1 MRVYPGSLLAC
12 DVGYLPIIAAYVKR
26 LGVVDEVNR
35 LCPSNSHVGA
45 GEMVLALILDTL
57 SGRRPLYR
65 LEDRFG
71 ELDTRLLFGQ
81 DIDPSKLNDDAAGRT
96 LDLMHEVG
104 TGTIFAAVV
113 VRAVKQFDLDTRRV
127 HHDTTSLT
135 LFGDYDLYQN
145 EDHGHPFV
153 ICNGYNKDHR
163 PDLKQLVHSLVC
175 VDRGIPVASRMFDG
189 NESDKT
195 INHTVLTEVSE
206 AMRRLDRF
214 DPVWVADSAMVTE
227 GNLDLLKD
235 KDKGCFFV
243 TRFPRSYKEC
253 VKGIERAVEA
263 DTWVDLGI
271 LSRQRPTPKRRGAH
285 YRGFETQIVVYGTPY
300 RALVVHSDA
309 KDKRSLKKFERDLR
323 KDNDEM
329 RRLKKELEK
338 TPYVCRPDAEAAL
351 KRLARGKFHRL
362 SGEIQEIP
370 RYARGRPKADGSR
383 KIQRID
389 YVPNIRIDPDEHAI
403 SRARREAGCFVL
415 LTNIPYH
422 EMDSYELLDT
432 YKAQDSV
439 EKNFAFLK
447 DDAIVNS
454 LFLKSPAR
462 LEALGLILVLSLM
475 VWRLMERCM
484 RNSLNA
490 SGSTIQ
496 GWDKKPTTRPT
507 SFMMTTKFPSVLVVQ
522 TDQGRCL
529 AKPLRPVQ
537 LEYLQIL
544 GLSETAF
551 LDPMAV
557 STVPPQPRLK
567 SWETTG

>member
-1 MRVYPGSLLAC
+1 VSVYPGSLLAC
-12 DVGYLPIIAAYVKR
+12 DVGYLPIIAAFVKR

-35 LCPSNSHVGA
+35 LCPSNSDVSA

-71 ELDTRLLFGQ
+71 ELDTRLLFGRQ
-81 DIDPSKLNDDAAGRT
+81 IDPSKLNDDAAGRT
-96 LDLMHEVG
+96 LDLLHECG
-104 TGTIFAAVV
+104 TGAIFTAVS
-113 VRAVKQFDLDTRRV
+113 VRGVKQFHLDTRRA

-135 LFGDYDLYQN
+135 LFGDYDLYQK

-153 ICNGYNKDHR
+153 ITNGYNKDHR

-195 INHTVLTEVSE
+195 INHTVLSEVSDV
-206 AMRRLDRF
+206 MRGLGRF
-214 DPVWVADSAMVTE
+214 DPLYVADAAMVTKE
-227 GNLDLLKD
+227 NLDLLSD
-235 KDKGCFFV
+235 EEKGTRFV

-253 VKGIERAVEA
+253 VRAIERAVAA
-263 DTWVDLGI
+263 DSWVDLGI
-271 LSRQRPTPKRRGAH
+271 LSRQRPTPKRKGAH
-285 YRGFETQIVVYGTPY
+285 YRGFETQLIVYDTAY

-309 KDKRSLKKFERDLR
+309 KDKRSLKKFERDLH
-323 KDNDEM
+323 KDYDEM
-329 RRLKKELEK
+329 ERLSKELEK
-338 TPYVCRPDAEAAL
+338 TPYACRPDAEATL

-362 SGEIQEIP
+362 FGEIEEIP
-370 RYARGRPKADGSR
+370 RYARGRPKADETR
-383 KIQRID
+383 RVQRVD
-389 YVPNIRIDPDEHAI
+389 YCLKIRIEPDEQAI
-403 SRARREAGCFVL
+403 AGAQREAGCFVL
-415 LTNIPYH
+415 LTNIPCH
-422 EMDSYELLDT
+422 EVGSYELLDT

-484 RNSLNA
+484 RNALNER
-490 SGSTIQ
+490 GWTIQ
-496 GWDKKPTTRPT
+496 GWDKKPTTLPT
-507 SFMMTTKFPSVLVVQ
+507 SFMMTTKFPSVLVVR
-522 TDQGRCL
+522 TDQGTCL
-529 AKPLRPVQ
+529 AKPFKQVQ
-537 LEYLQIL
+537 LDYLHIL
-544 GLSETAF
+544 GLSEKVF
-551 LDPMAV
+551 LDPMSA
-557 STVPPQPRLK
+557 STVSPELGRK